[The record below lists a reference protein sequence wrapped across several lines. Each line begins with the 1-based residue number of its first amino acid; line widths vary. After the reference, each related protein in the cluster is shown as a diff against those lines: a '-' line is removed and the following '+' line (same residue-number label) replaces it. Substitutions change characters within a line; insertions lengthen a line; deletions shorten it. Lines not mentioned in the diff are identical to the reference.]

1 MLVWHN
7 IKECGLD
14 LFSFFPNNIFMEL
27 RLQVYKH
34 VYPSSD
40 SDHRLDGGG
49 AALRFTLAI
58 YGYDRLV
65 LGNISLIV

>member
-1 MLVWHN
+1 
-7 IKECGLD
+7 
-14 LFSFFPNNIFMEL
+14 MEL

-34 VYPSSD
+34 VYPNSD